1 MNGAGRSRSGWIAVA
16 ATIGIWT
23 GFILL
28 TRHSSAGTLTSW
40 DIAMLRFGVG
50 ALVAVF
56 FLPQVVLPALKVI
69 ALFSF
74 FGGIGYAITVYA
86 AFRMAPAAHA
96 SVLLP
101 GTLPFATALIAWLWF
116 GQRPPP
122 AYRTALAAV
131 FAGVMLTAADSFSHG
146 SLTGMQITGDLLFL
160 CGSSSW
166 AVFTLL
172 LGRYSVQPLAATV
185 TTTLGSALVYLPVW
199 WLFLPS
205 TLKQAPPGEIAAQ
218 ALYQGVLVVF
228 ISMLLYSFAIN
239 RLGSHT
245 VALQMAF
252 VPVISAL
259 AAVPLL
265 NEPISLLTLG
275 GLIAVTAGAMLGARA
290 ANEAGAERKSANII
304 CKA

>member
-1 MNGAGRSRSGWIAVA
+1 MNKARRYRGWIAVFA
-16 ATIGIWT
+16 IVCIWS
-23 GFILL
+23 GFILV
-28 TRHSSAGTLTSW
+28 TRQGGTSALTSW
-40 DIAMLRFGVG
+40 DVAMLRFGVG
-50 ALVAVF
+50 ALIAVF
-56 FLPQVVLPALKVI
+56 FLPRVVLPSLKVI

-74 FGGIGYAITVYA
+74 FGGVGYAVVVYA

-101 GTLPFATALIAWLWF
+101 GTLPFATAVIAWLWL
-116 GQRPPP
+116 GQKPLPHHR
-122 AYRTALAAV
+122 AALAIV
-131 FAGVMLTAADSFSHG
+131 LAGVMLTAADSLSHG
-146 SLTGMQITGDLLFL
+146 PQLSLAQVIGDFLFL

-185 TTTLGSALVYLPVW
+185 TTTLGSAVCYLPIW

-205 TLKQAPPGEIAAQ
+205 RLTQASVIEIATQ

-228 ISMLLYSFAIN
+228 VSMLLYSFAIN

-265 NEPISLLTLG
+265 GEPISLLTWG
-275 GLIAVTAGAMLGARA
+275 GLIAVTIGAMVGARA
-290 ANEAGAERKSANII
+290 PATPGAARSL
-304 CKA
+304 

>member
-1 MNGAGRSRSGWIAVA
+1 MNKAYRARSGWVAVFA
-16 ATIGIWT
+16 IVCIWS
-23 GFILL
+23 GFILV
-28 TRHSSAGTLTSW
+28 TRHGGTGTLTSW

-50 ALVAVF
+50 ALIAVF
-56 FLPQVVLPALKVI
+56 FLPQVVLPPLRVI

-74 FGGIGYAITVYA
+74 FGGVGYAVAVYA

-101 GTLPFATALIAWLWF
+101 GTLPFATAVIAWLWL
-116 GQRPPP
+116 GQKPSPRHH
-122 AYRTALAAV
+122 AALAAV
-131 FAGVMLTAADSFSHG
+131 LAGVILTAADSLSRG
-146 SLTGMQITGDLLFL
+146 SQLSSTQIAGDLLFL

-185 TTTLGSALVYLPVW
+185 ATTLGSAVCYLPVW

-205 TLKQAPPGEIAAQ
+205 RLAQASVIEIATQ

-228 ISMLLYSFAIN
+228 VSMLLYSFAVS

-265 NEPISLLTLG
+265 GEPISLLTWG
-275 GLIAVTAGAMLGARA
+275 GLIAVTTGAMVGARA
-290 ANEAGAERKSANII
+290 PGATGAPGGARNI
-304 CKA
+304 